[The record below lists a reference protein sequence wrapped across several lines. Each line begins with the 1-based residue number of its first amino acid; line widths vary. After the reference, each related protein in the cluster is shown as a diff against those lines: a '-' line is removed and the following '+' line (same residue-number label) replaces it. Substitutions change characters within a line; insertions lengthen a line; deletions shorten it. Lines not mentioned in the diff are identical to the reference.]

1 MIYKVRGRAMDL
13 LQLICNRTINDPVTC
28 TTNMRSIKDIEVI
41 IEKPLVKIN
50 RQGPDIDDGAHTGVE
65 AQEGEDPGENWARQ
79 KPSLMAAE

>member
-1 MIYKVRGRAMDL
+1 MIYKVKGRAMDL

-28 TTNMRSIKDIEVI
+28 TTNMRSIKYIEVI

-50 RQGPDIDDGAHTGVE
+50 RQGPDIDDGANADVE
-65 AQEGEDPGENWARQ
+65 AQEGEDPGENWMRQ